1 MSELRDQLQELATG
15 WDRMGEEE
23 YAASVV
29 ATKRGAKMFAARME
43 AWGNARALSS
53 QALRRILN
61 NTPDQSRYLEMS
73 KELEAFLEAS
83 RGYLGSSGDDTNEQ
97 VMLDVLD
104 VLHAVSAN
112 AAEHRCALLVA
123 ARGDGWGPRPTAG

>member
-1 MSELRDQLQELATG
+1 MSELRNQLQELATG
-15 WDRMGEEE
+15 WDRMGDEE
-23 YAASVV
+23 YAAAVV
-29 ATKRGAKMFAARME
+29 ATERGAKMFAARME

-61 NTPDQSRYLEMS
+61 HTIDVPGVAEIPPEWEQ
-73 KELEAFLEAS
+73 FLESA
-83 RGYLGSSGDDTNEQ
+83 RGYMSASGDTTNED
-97 VMLDVLD
+97 VLLEVLD

-112 AAEHRCALLVA
+112 AAEHRCAFMVA